1 MNQTISLT
9 TPTDRGR
16 RLRRGWVRSLGGLA
30 AGATLLFAASAPA
43 QGQDDGQTLE
53 SLRQQRSEIQARQA
67 EQAGAV
73 DALQASDAEAKA
85 ALATLNAEVNA
96 QQDRVEE
103 AERSV
108 RQAEDEQHQAEE
120 AQAQAQRELDAVH
133 ADLRDVAVDAYISVG
148 GAAGDDTIRTA
159 SAGNVNDA
167 VHMRTLLSVKAGER
181 TDVVERYRTIQEDLE
196 MQRAAAAEAAD
207 RARAQRQVVA
217 DRMAELDDARSRQ
230 QDYTDQLERRVDAAL
245 AEAQSL
251 ATVDAQLASTI
262 SARETQIAQAI
273 AAQRAADEARAQ
285 TRVAQGLEPLAGGPA
300 SGGSTGAPPSIVGS
314 GDIVTVGGIQ
324 VHSSIA
330 GNLQALLAAAA
341 ADGVPLSGSGFRDPS
356 EQIALRRQN
365 CGGSDYSVYNASPS
379 SCSPPTARPG
389 SSMHERGLAIDFRNC
404 GSRST
409 ACYQWLAGNASRF
422 GFSNLPSES
431 WHWSTTGS

>member
-1 MNQTISLT
+1 MNQTLPSPT
-9 TPTDRGR
+9 TTN
-16 RLRRGWVRSLGGLA
+16 RLRRIRRGWIRSLGGVA

-43 QGQDDGQTLE
+43 QGQDDGQSLE

-73 DALQASDAEAKA
+73 DALQASDAEARA
-85 ALATLNAEVNA
+85 ALATLNAQVNA

-108 RQAEDEQHQAEE
+108 RQAEDEQRQAEE
-120 AQAQAQRELDAVH
+120 SQARAQRELDAVH

-148 GAAGDDTIRTA
+148 GAAGGDTLRTA

-181 TDVVERYRTIQEDLE
+181 TDVVERYRTIQDDLE
-196 MQRAAAAEAAD
+196 VQRAAAVEAAD

-217 DRMAELDDARSRQ
+217 DRMAELDEARSRQ

-251 ATVDAQLASTI
+251 AAIDAQLAGTI
-262 SARETQIAQAI
+262 AARETQIAQAI
-273 AAQRAADEARAQ
+273 AAQRAADEARSQ
-285 TRVAQGLEPLAGGPA
+285 TRASQGLDPLSPGGG
-300 SGGSTGAPPSIVGS
+300 SSGSTGTPPAVVGS
-314 GDIVTVGGIQ
+314 GEIVTVGGIQ
-324 VHSSIA
+324 IHSSVA

-341 ADGVPLSGSGFRDPS
+341 ADGTPLSGSGFRDPS
-356 EQIALRRQN
+356 QQIALRRQN
-365 CGGSDYSVYNASPS
+365 CGGSDYAVYNASPS

-409 ACYQWLAGNASRF
+409 ACYQWLAANASRF
-422 GFSNLPSES
+422 GFFNLPSES

>member
-1 MNQTISLT
+1 MNQTHLSNAS
-9 TPTDRGR
+9 TDRPRLVR
-16 RLRRGWVRSLGGLA
+16 RHRVRSLVGLA
-30 AGATLLFAASAPA
+30 AGAALLFAASAPA
-43 QGQDDGQTLE
+43 QGQDDGQSLE
-53 SLRQQRSEIQARQA
+53 ALRQQRSEIQARQA
-67 EQAGAV
+67 EQAGTV
-73 DALQASDAEAKA
+73 DALQVSDAEAKA
-85 ALATLNAEVNA
+85 ALATLNAQVNA

-108 RQAEDEQHQAEE
+108 RQAEDEQQQAEE
-120 AQAQAQRELDAVH
+120 AQARAQRELDAVH

-148 GAAGDDTIRTA
+148 GAVGDDTLRTA

-181 TDVVERYRTIQEDLE
+181 TDVVERYRTIQDDLE
-196 MQRAAAAEAAD
+196 VQRAAAAEAAE

-217 DRMAELDDARSRQ
+217 DRMAELDEARSRQ
-230 QDYTDQLERRVDAAL
+230 QDYTDQLERRIDAAL

-251 ATVDAQLASTI
+251 ASVDAELASTI
-262 SARETQIAQAI
+262 TARETQIAQAI
-273 AAQRAADEARAQ
+273 AAQRAADEARSQ
-285 TRVAQGLEPLAGGPA
+285 TRTAQGLDPLSTGGT
-300 SGGSTGAPPSIVGS
+300 SGGSVGTPPSIVGS

-341 ADGVPLSGSGFRDPS
+341 ADGMPLSGSGFRDPS

-365 CGGSDYSVYNASPS
+365 CGGSDYAVYNASPS

-389 SSMHERGLAIDFRNC
+389 SSMHERGLAVDFRNC
-404 GSRST
+404 GTRST
-409 ACYQWLAGNASRF
+409 ACYQWLAANASRF
-422 GFSNLPSES
+422 GFYNLPSES

>member
-1 MNQTISLT
+1 MNLTHLSSTSL
-9 TPTDRGR
+9 DRSR
-16 RLRRGWVRSLGGLA
+16 RLRRRWVRSLGGLA
-30 AGATLLFAASAPA
+30 AGATLLLAASAPA
-43 QGQDDGQTLE
+43 QGQDDGQSLE
-53 SLRQQRSEIQARQA
+53 ALRQQRSAIQARQA
-67 EQAGAV
+67 EQAGTV
-73 DALQASDAEAKA
+73 DALQASDADAKA
-85 ALATLNAEVNA
+85 ALATLNEQVNA

-108 RQAEDEQHQAEE
+108 RQAEQEQQQAEE
-120 AQAQAQRELDAVH
+120 AQARAQQELDAVH

-148 GAAGDDTIRTA
+148 GAAGNDTLRTA

-196 MQRAAAAEAAD
+196 VQRAAAAEAAE

-217 DRMAELDDARSRQ
+217 DRMAELDEARARQ
-230 QDYTDQLERRVDAAL
+230 QDYTDQLEQRVDAAL

-251 ATVDAQLASTI
+251 AAVDAQLASTI

-273 AAQRAADEARAQ
+273 AAQRAADEARSQA
-285 TRVAQGLEPLAGGPA
+285 RAAQGLEPLAGSA
-300 SGGSTGAPPSIVGS
+300 SSGGSTGAPPSIVGS
-314 GDIVTVGGIQ
+314 GDIVEVGGIQ

-341 ADGVPLSGSGFRDPS
+341 ADGTPLSGSGFRDPS
-356 EQIALRRQN
+356 QQIALRRQN
-365 CGGSDYSVYNASPS
+365 CGGSDYAVYNASPS

-404 GSRST
+404 GSHST
-409 ACYQWLAGNASRF
+409 ACYQWLAANASRF
-422 GFSNLPSES
+422 GFHNLPSEA